1 MVCFLFF
8 FHRSKRYAACIIIAR
23 FLFPGLSMCVRAAL
37 KEKKQK
43 QEQVHTLSPLHL
55 SNTRVV
61 IYIYIFSVR
70 SVSPDHGRD
79 VLYDRKSS
87 PPSPH
92 CHGHSFI
99 YAKSSVCSRMQR
111 LLLRAMQ
118 SNQVNRVVVTFLF
131 SWYDMVM
138 SKRFRKIF
146 IAFFVKKKKKI
157 PINKTTTT

>member
-1 MVCFLFF
+1 MCTG
-8 FHRSKRYAACIIIAR
+8 RSEGEETKAR
-23 FLFPGLSMCVRAAL
+23 T
-37 KEKKQK
+37 
-43 QEQVHTLSPLHL
+43 VHTLSPLHL

-61 IYIYIFSVR
+61 IYIYIFSSVR

-87 PPSPH
+87 PLPLIVTDIRSSMLNP
-92 CHGHSFI
+92 
-99 YAKSSVCSRMQR
+99 SVCSRMQR